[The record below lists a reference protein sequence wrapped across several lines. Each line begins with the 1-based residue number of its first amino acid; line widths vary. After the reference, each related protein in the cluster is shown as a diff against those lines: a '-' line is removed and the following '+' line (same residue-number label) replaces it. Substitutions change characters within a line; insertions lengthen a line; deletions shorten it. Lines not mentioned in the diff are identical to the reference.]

1 MEYGSVE
8 GIEKPV
14 SRLVQGG
21 MMLTADELDEKFA
34 LLDAALE
41 VGINTFDSAHNY
53 CGGNIERVLGQWMD
67 ARGNRDEVVI
77 LTKGAHHTADRK
89 RVTTFDITGDL
100 YDSLARLKTEYV
112 DLYVLH
118 RDNPDVPVGPI
129 VEVLNEHHEAGRIG
143 AFGGSNWTVERIV
156 EANEYAEAH
165 GLKSFGLSSP
175 NYSLADQ
182 IEPPWADCV
191 SISGKQGSDARAWY
205 IDRKMPVFTW
215 SSLAQGFFSGRFSRA
230 TFGDYEEELPGSCVN
245 AYCYDENFERLE
257 RAFTLAEEK
266 ELTVPQIAL
275 AYILSQPLNLF
286 ALVAA
291 WTGEEARS
299 NIAALEL
306 NLTSDEAEWLDLR
319 KESR

>member
-1 MEYGSVE
+1 
-8 GIEKPV
+8 
-14 SRLVQGG
+14 

-53 CGGNIERVLGQWMD
+53 CGGNSERVLGQWME

-100 YDSLARLKTEYV
+100 YDSLARLKTDYV

-118 RDNPDVPVGPI
+118 RDDPDVPVGPI

-156 EANEYAEAH
+156 KANEYAEAH

-191 SISGKQGSDARAWY
+191 SISGKQGNDARAWY
-205 IDRKMPVFTW
+205 IDRQMPVFTW
-215 SSLAQGFFSGRFSRA
+215 SSLAQGFFSGRFNRA
-230 TFGDYEEELPGSCVN
+230 TFRDYEEELPGSCVS

-257 RAFTLAEEK
+257 RAFTLAEER